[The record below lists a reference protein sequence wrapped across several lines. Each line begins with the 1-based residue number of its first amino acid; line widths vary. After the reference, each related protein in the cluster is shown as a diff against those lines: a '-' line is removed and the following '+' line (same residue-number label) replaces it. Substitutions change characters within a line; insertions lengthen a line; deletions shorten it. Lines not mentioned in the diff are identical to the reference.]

1 MVPITFRFIIRLTW
15 CHHRPITSPWN
26 LLTEIVMIII
36 NISSSSRISIE
47 FLMRNTILALD
58 DLCYH
63 RPFDCLPFNT
73 NLFVFCVI
81 PWDPCYPTFVLLY
94 LGVLPSF
101 MSRMLREFHHLLR
114 ILDIGDTSCHIRSFL
129 GREFKSSSNPFA
141 LKLLVDISFLDRWL
155 SNHHSNIDHAT

>member
-15 CHHRPITSPWN
+15 CHRRPITSPWN
-26 LLTEIVMIII
+26 LSTEIVMIIV
-36 NISSSSRISIE
+36 NISSSLRISIE

-63 RPFDCLPFNT
+63 RPLDCLPFNT

-101 MSRMLREFHHLLR
+101 MSRMLWEFHHLLR
-114 ILDIGDTSCHIRSFL
+114 ILGIVILLTITILSWSSCWFQPGYPQVNGAVWIL
-129 GREFKSSSNPFA
+129 PF
-141 LKLLVDISFLDRWL
+141 
-155 SNHHSNIDHAT
+155 